1 MVDPREFRNQHRIDE
16 PPPYASQLPLP
27 DAELSGHVAPG
38 NMLYERWRDE
48 YRRWYVED
56 NHAVDDSTYFKH
68 SATVLR
74 GGDHRVI
81 VDTDELGRRLT
92 LEDSRWLR
100 FDPSRVGGHGM
111 GDNPDGS
118 DPPDWIVPG
127 SHTDVPEGWTRS
139 YYPLERR
146 WAPLNASDL
155 TLSQMAGKGS
165 RLRANRFLRGEDGLV
180 DPSKGVVQGWKA
192 CFGAYGPTD
201 NLLAV
206 AVLGR
211 PRARSLDNGDLL
223 ELYRL
228 AAHPIAPSNTNS
240 KLIGRVGGW
249 ARNMEY
255 DRLLTYANLDEQEG
269 TCYRAAGL
277 ELVSTSEADPDGWKA
292 RGDDRQSTEPDTW
305 TRGRFERAL

>member
-1 MVDPREFRNQHRIDE
+1 MVDPRDFRTQERIDA

-27 DAELSGHVAPG
+27 DAELSGHVAPS

-48 YRRWYVED
+48 YRQWYVED
-56 NHAVDDSTYFKH
+56 NIAVGDSDTYQYR
-68 SATVLR
+68 ATVLHD
-74 GGDHRVI
+74 GPHRII
-81 VDTDELGRRLT
+81 VDSDELGRRLA
-92 LEDSRWLR
+92 LDDSRWMSS
-100 FDPSRVGGHGM
+100 DPSRVGGHGM

-127 SHTDVPEGWTRS
+127 SREGVPEGWTRS

-146 WAPLNASDL
+146 WAPRNAKGL
-155 TLSQMAGKGS
+155 RIEQMAGQGS

-192 CFGAYGPTD
+192 CFGAYGPTGD
-201 NLLAV
+201 LLAV

-211 PRARSLDNGDLL
+211 PRARSLDNGDAV

-240 KLIGRVGGW
+240 KLIGRGGGG
-249 ARNMEY
+249 ARSMNY

-277 ELVSTSEADPDGWKA
+277 ELVSTSEADPDGWKSQ
-292 RGDDRQSTEPDTW
+292 GDDRQSTEPDTW